1 VAHIDDDV
9 DFDDPGLKDFQERL
23 GRLRAKKGLVRLRYG
38 SMTNLTLLR
47 HADVARGFRDEEHFS
62 KAKSMRRLTFPFMG
76 PHLVG
81 FDGEEHTVKRALV
94 TPTFKRTM
102 IPRYIDPILRP
113 VAEQLVDEIAAVGEA
128 DLMTTFAKKY
138 PLRIITRLLG
148 LPVENEDTM
157 TGWVKGMF
165 GMHRDPDGARRANAE
180 FTDYVAPLIDDRR
193 SHPGEDLLSAIAN
206 EEVDGQHLDD
216 EEIFGFL
223 RLLFPA
229 GVDTTAL
236 TLGNVM
242 FAVLQHPEIHS
253 LLIENEEE
261 RLWAVEETLR
271 WEPTVASDEH
281 SIVKD
286 VEVDGI
292 LIPAG
297 EEVRLAVASANRDP
311 VVFADPDTWD
321 LARRPRNHLSFGL
334 GRHFC
339 LGAHLARAEL
349 QIAIEVLLRRLTDV
363 RLVGEPWISG
373 SGLRGPKT
381 LRIAWNT
388 A

>member
-1 VAHIDDDV
+1 MTDIDDDV
-9 DFDDPGLKDFQERL
+9 DFDDAGLKDFQERL
-23 GRLRAKKGLVRLRYG
+23 GRLRANKGVVRLRYG
-38 SMTNLTLLR
+38 PKTNLTLLR
-47 HADVARGFRDEEHFS
+47 HVDVARGFRDEEHFS

-128 DLMTTFAKKY
+128 DLMTTFARKY
-138 PLRIITRLLG
+138 PLRVITQLLG
-148 LPVENEDTM
+148 LPVEDEDTM
-157 TGWVKGMF
+157 TAWVSGMF
-165 GMHRDPDGARRANAE
+165 GMYRDPEGARRANAE

-242 FAVLQHPEIHS
+242 FAVDLQLHVLRASTEPELES
-253 LLIENEEE
+253 AFANLGRFSNAGLLVGVDPYFDSRPHQLVALAGKYKVPTIYN
-261 RLWAVEETLR
+261 LR
-271 WEPTVASDEH
+271 EFVVAGGLISYGASITDAYRQAGLYAGR
-281 SIVKD
+281 IVKGERPGD
-286 VEVDGI
+286 LPVQFPTKFDLVINLKTAKALGLDIAPTLLTRADEV
-292 LIPAG
+292 
-297 EEVRLAVASANRDP
+297 
-311 VVFADPDTWD
+311 
-321 LARRPRNHLSFGL
+321 
-334 GRHFC
+334 
-339 LGAHLARAEL
+339 
-349 QIAIEVLLRRLTDV
+349 IE
-363 RLVGEPWISG
+363 
-373 SGLRGPKT
+373 
-381 LRIAWNT
+381 
-388 A
+388 